1 MSNKIIK
8 IVEELETVSLL
19 EASELIIAL
28 RHQFGV
34 IASFNTPKNLG
45 GTLVPTEETEESAK
59 IIKIFEE
66 LKTVSL
72 LEASELILALRHQF
86 GVIASFN
93 TPENLGGMA
102 TPLLATEEIEE
113 SAKILQLV
121 EELKTLTLLEAA
133 ELVLQIQPTFDVI
146 LSFKTPLGGMA
157 TPPLATEETEESAKI
172 SKILEQF
179 GTLTSLQASRLIVV
193 TEQIFG
199 VTADFDIPENFG

>member
-8 IVEELETVSLL
+8 IVEELKTVTLL
-19 EASELIIAL
+19 ESSQLVIAIQ
-28 RHQFGV
+28 HIFGV
-34 IASFNTPKNLG
+34 IACFD
-45 GTLVPTEETEESAK
+45 
-59 IIKIFEE
+59 
-66 LKTVSL
+66 
-72 LEASELILALRHQF
+72 
-86 GVIASFN
+86 